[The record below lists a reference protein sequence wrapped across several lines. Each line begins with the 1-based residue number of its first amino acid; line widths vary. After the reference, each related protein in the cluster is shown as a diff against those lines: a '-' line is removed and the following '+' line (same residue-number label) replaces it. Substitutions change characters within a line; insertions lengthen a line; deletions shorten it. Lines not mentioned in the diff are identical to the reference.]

1 MKLTI
6 SCSLNIIDCGKKFKR
21 KFDLNRHRVTVHL
34 GVRNFPCDLCG
45 KRFADMKDMNR
56 HKNAVHYGMK
66 IKWNSRK
73 YKEKKGTVK
82 PKKSK
87 AEPSPESNNLRKKN
101 NQQQVKL
108 EETSVTYIET
118 VETSGE
124 EIISMEGLEG
134 STVILEN
141 GTVRLFSRHLVPI
154 FLILS
159 FRSYNRI

>member
-1 MKLTI
+1 M
-6 SCSLNIIDCGKKFKR
+6 
-21 KFDLNRHRVTVHL
+21 TVHL

-73 YKEKKGTVK
+73 YKEKKGQLK
-82 PKKSK
+82 PKKQK
-87 AEPSPESNNLRKKN
+87 TETTPEVSHSRKRNNP
-101 NQQQVKL
+101 QQQQL

-141 GTVRLFSRHLVPI
+141 GTVRLFSFQEFSSYTYYHILQVLQSHLEAVKGAPGEPQVFI
-154 FLILS
+154 EADPDGHGAY
-159 FRSYNRI
+159 R

>member
-1 MKLTI
+1 
-6 SCSLNIIDCGKKFKR
+6 
-21 KFDLNRHRVTVHL
+21 
-34 GVRNFPCDLCG
+34 
-45 KRFADMKDMNR
+45 MKDMNR

-73 YKEKKGTVK
+73 YKEKKGQLK
-82 PKKSK
+82 PKKQK
-87 AEPSPESNNLRKKN
+87 TESTSEVSHSRKRN
-101 NQQQVKL
+101 NQQQQQQQL

-141 GTVRLFSRHLVPI
+141 GTVRLFSWNQGFIPI
-154 FLILS
+154 IIF

>member
-1 MKLTI
+1 
-6 SCSLNIIDCGKKFKR
+6 
-21 KFDLNRHRVTVHL
+21 
-34 GVRNFPCDLCG
+34 
-45 KRFADMKDMNR
+45 MKDMNR

-82 PKKSK
+82 PKKPK
-87 AEPSPESNNLRKKN
+87 AEPSPESNNIRKKN
-101 NQQQVKL
+101 SQQQVKL

-141 GTVRLFSRHLVPI
+141 GTVRLLNFKFNFYFYNLFLQVLQSHLEAVKGAPGEPQVFI
-154 FLILS
+154 EADPDGHGAY
-159 FRSYNRI
+159 R